1 MARSLEGTVAL
12 VTGAGRGIGR
22 AICAA
27 LAEAGA
33 TVLGADR
40 GLSSDAGSGPGAHPA
55 AERLRLDVTCPEDW
69 DRVMAHISGRYGRL
83 DILVNN
89 AGVDIVETFEAMT
102 LESWRQCQAVNV
114 DGVFLGIRKAL
125 PLLRESGPRR
135 PGGASIINMSSIA
148 GLVGAEFHA
157 AYCASKGAVRMLTKA
172 LALEFSAL
180 GYRIRVNSVHPGGV
194 NTSMVQTIFER
205 FAELGVVESAEQAR
219 ALSVR
224 AHALG
229 RLSEPEEI
237 AAGVRFLASD
247 EASAMHGAELVLD
260 GGYTAR

>member
-33 TVLGADR
+33 TVIGADR
-40 GLSSDAGSGPGAHPA
+40 GTTQEAAHPA
-55 AERLRLDVTCPEDW
+55 AERLRLDVTCPDDW
-69 DRVMAHISGRYGRL
+69 ARAMAHVAERHGRL

-89 AGVDIVETFEAMT
+89 AGVDLVESFEAT
-102 LESWRQCQAVNV
+102 TYESWRHTQAVNV
-114 DGVFLGIRKAL
+114 DGVFLGIQAAL
-125 PLLRESGPRR
+125 PLLRESGLLR

-148 GLVGAEFHA
+148 AMVGAEFHA

-180 GYRIRVNSVHPGGV
+180 GYRIRVNSVHPGG
-194 NTSMVQTIFER
+194 TETGLLDGIFQS
-205 FAELGVVESAEQAR
+205 FADLGAVASAAAAR
-219 ALSVR
+219 EAAAR

-229 RLSEPEEI
+229 RLARPEEI

-247 EASAMHGAELVLD
+247 EASFMHGAELVLD